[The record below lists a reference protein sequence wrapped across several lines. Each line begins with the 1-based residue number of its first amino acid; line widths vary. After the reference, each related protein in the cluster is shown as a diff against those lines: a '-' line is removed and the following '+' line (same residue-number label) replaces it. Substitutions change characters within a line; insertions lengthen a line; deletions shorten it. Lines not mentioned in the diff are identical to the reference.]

1 MEEHPPISAETLR
14 ETVKD
19 LNKKAKFGEA
29 CDRLRGWTEGVVDG
43 SLRAD
48 LVAAIV
54 RSGLVLRSRHAPES
68 NAWRHGLRLFE
79 AAAVAFEGQDDAGK
93 ISELLEAAA
102 LTVDADDDETAK
114 NVIGS
119 EVNEDRNAPK
129 AFEGQFSGEVES
141 EFDRQ
146 RRTAGPGTDGSIPA
160 ELFEMFRD
168 PAETAERRRD
178 ALIRWLSSAHP
189 SAAAA
194 DGGAALME
202 VLSGFDASFD
212 SDAAG
217 VGAEFEARRTVGS
230 AGSDAL
236 AAWLSSA
243 HPSSNTA
250 VDVDALMEVL
260 SGFDASS
267 FGSDAAVDGAGFGA
281 RRTRGS
287 AGSDAL
293 AALAERVVTLRTGD
307 DVAALGESECPICRD
322 EFDVGS
328 RVIKMPCART
338 HVFHRDCVARW
349 LRKDD
354 SCPLCRSSLP
364 IWLGRPQYA

>member
-1 MEEHPPISAETLR
+1 MRSESTALSAMTPRRRQQVERTTRFRAGVSSEQLLVGTPERPQTEARGAMEEHPPISAETLR

-129 AFEGQFSGEVES
+129 AYEGQFSGEVES

-168 PAETAERRRD
+168 PTETAERRRD

-217 VGAEFEARRTVGS
+217 VGAEFEARRTV
-230 AGSDAL
+230 
-236 AAWLSSA
+236 
-243 HPSSNTA
+243 
-250 VDVDALMEVL
+250 
-260 SGFDASS
+260 
-267 FGSDAAVDGAGFGA
+267 
-281 RRTRGS
+281 GS

>member
-168 PAETAERRRD
+168 PTETSERRRD

-217 VGAEFEARRTVGS
+217 VGAEFEARRTV
-230 AGSDAL
+230 
-236 AAWLSSA
+236 
-243 HPSSNTA
+243 
-250 VDVDALMEVL
+250 
-260 SGFDASS
+260 
-267 FGSDAAVDGAGFGA
+267 
-281 RRTRGS
+281 GS

>member
-119 EVNEDRNAPK
+119 EGNEDRNAPK

-168 PAETAERRRD
+168 PTETAERRRD

-217 VGAEFEARRTVGS
+217 VGAEFEARRTV
-230 AGSDAL
+230 
-236 AAWLSSA
+236 
-243 HPSSNTA
+243 
-250 VDVDALMEVL
+250 
-260 SGFDASS
+260 
-267 FGSDAAVDGAGFGA
+267 
-281 RRTRGS
+281 GS

>member
-168 PAETAERRRD
+168 PTETAERRRD

-217 VGAEFEARRTVGS
+217 VGAEFEARRTV
-230 AGSDAL
+230 
-236 AAWLSSA
+236 
-243 HPSSNTA
+243 
-250 VDVDALMEVL
+250 
-260 SGFDASS
+260 
-267 FGSDAAVDGAGFGA
+267 
-281 RRTRGS
+281 GS

>member
-1 MEEHPPISAETLR
+1 MRSESTALSAMTPRRRQVERTTRFRAGVRTTSQLVGTPERPQTEARGAMEEHPPISAETLR

-19 LNKKAKFGEA
+19 LTKKAKFGEA
-29 CDRLRGWTEGVVDG
+29 CDRLRGWTERAEVVG
-43 SLRAD
+43 SLRSD
-48 LVAAIV
+48 LLAAIL
-54 RSGLVLRSRHAPES
+54 RSATVLRSRHAPDS
-68 NAWRHGLRLFE
+68 SGWRHGLRLFE
-79 AAAVAFEGQDDAGK
+79 AAAVAFEGHDDAGK

-102 LTVDADDDETAK
+102 LTVDADDDENAK

-119 EVNEDRNAPK
+119 SEANEGERNAPK

-146 RRTAGPGTDGSIPA
+146 MRTAGPGTGGAIPA

-168 PAETAERRRD
+168 PTETAERRRD
-178 ALIRWLSSAHP
+178 ALTRWLSSAHP
-189 SAAAA
+189 SANAAA
-194 DGGAALME
+194 
-202 VLSGFDASFD
+202 
-212 SDAAG
+212 
-217 VGAEFEARRTVGS
+217 
-230 AGSDAL
+230 
-236 AAWLSSA
+236 
-243 HPSSNTA
+243 
-250 VDVDALMEVL
+250 DVDALMEVL
-260 SGFDASS
+260 SGFDAS
-267 FGSDAAVDGAGFGA
+267 FGSDTAVDGAGFGA
-281 RRTRGS
+281 RRTMGS

-307 DVAALGESECPICRD
+307 DVSALGESECPICRD

-338 HVFHRDCVARW
+338 HVFHRDCVATW

>member
-1 MEEHPPISAETLR
+1 M
-14 ETVKD
+14 
-19 LNKKAKFGEA
+19 
-29 CDRLRGWTEGVVDG
+29 
-43 SLRAD
+43 
-48 LVAAIV
+48 
-54 RSGLVLRSRHAPES
+54 RSRHAPES

-168 PAETAERRRD
+168 PTETAERRRD

-217 VGAEFEARRTVGS
+217 VGAEFEARRTV
-230 AGSDAL
+230 
-236 AAWLSSA
+236 
-243 HPSSNTA
+243 
-250 VDVDALMEVL
+250 
-260 SGFDASS
+260 
-267 FGSDAAVDGAGFGA
+267 
-281 RRTRGS
+281 GS

>member
-1 MEEHPPISAETLR
+1 MEEHPPISAETLK

-189 SAAAA
+189 SAAA

-217 VGAEFEARRTVGS
+217 VSAEFEARRTV
-230 AGSDAL
+230 
-236 AAWLSSA
+236 
-243 HPSSNTA
+243 
-250 VDVDALMEVL
+250 
-260 SGFDASS
+260 
-267 FGSDAAVDGAGFGA
+267 
-281 RRTRGS
+281 GS

>member
-1 MEEHPPISAETLR
+1 MSGAQIEARGAMEEHPPISADSLR

-19 LNKKAKFGEA
+19 LTKKAKFGEA
-29 CDRLRGWTEGVVDG
+29 CDRLRGWTERAEVVEG
-43 SLRAD
+43 SLRGD
-48 LVAAIV
+48 LFAAIA
-54 RSGLVLRSRHAPES
+54 RSGTVLRSRHAQDS
-68 NAWRHGLRLFE
+68 YGWRHGLRLFE
-79 AAAVAFEGQDDAGK
+79 VAAVAFEGHDDAGK

-119 EVNEDRNAPK
+119 EANEDRNASK

-146 RRTAGPGTDGSIPA
+146 RRTAGPGTDGAIPA

-178 ALIRWLSSAHP
+178 AL
-189 SAAAA
+189 
-194 DGGAALME
+194 ME
-202 VLSGFDASFD
+202 VLSGFDASFG
-212 SDAAG
+212 SDTAG
-217 VGAEFEARRTVGS
+217 VGAGFEARRTV
-230 AGSDAL
+230 
-236 AAWLSSA
+236 
-243 HPSSNTA
+243 
-250 VDVDALMEVL
+250 
-260 SGFDASS
+260 
-267 FGSDAAVDGAGFGA
+267 
-281 RRTRGS
+281 GS

-338 HVFHRDCVARW
+338 HVFHRDCVATW

>member
-54 RSGLVLRSRHAPES
+54 ISGLVLRSRHAPES

-168 PAETAERRRD
+168 PTETAERRRD

-217 VGAEFEARRTVGS
+217 VGAEFEARRTV
-230 AGSDAL
+230 
-236 AAWLSSA
+236 
-243 HPSSNTA
+243 
-250 VDVDALMEVL
+250 
-260 SGFDASS
+260 
-267 FGSDAAVDGAGFGA
+267 
-281 RRTRGS
+281 GS

>member
-1 MEEHPPISAETLR
+1 M
-14 ETVKD
+14 
-19 LNKKAKFGEA
+19 
-29 CDRLRGWTEGVVDG
+29 
-43 SLRAD
+43 
-48 LVAAIV
+48 
-54 RSGLVLRSRHAPES
+54 
-68 NAWRHGLRLFE
+68 
-79 AAAVAFEGQDDAGK
+79 AFEGHDDAGK

-119 EVNEDRNAPK
+119 EANEDRNAPK

-189 SAAAA
+189 SAEYGCGRRRA
-194 DGGAALME
+194 DGSPL
-202 VLSGFDASFD
+202 GFRRVVRFGHGGCRR
-212 SDAAG
+212 G
-217 VGAEFEARRTVGS
+217 VRRETNV
-230 AGSDAL
+230 
-236 AAWLSSA
+236 
-243 HPSSNTA
+243 
-250 VDVDALMEVL
+250 
-260 SGFDASS
+260 
-267 FGSDAAVDGAGFGA
+267 
-281 RRTRGS
+281 GS

-338 HVFHRDCVARW
+338 HVFHRDCVATW

>member
-1 MEEHPPISAETLR
+1 M
-14 ETVKD
+14 KD

-168 PAETAERRRD
+168 PTETAERRRD

-217 VGAEFEARRTVGS
+217 VGAEFEARRTV
-230 AGSDAL
+230 
-236 AAWLSSA
+236 
-243 HPSSNTA
+243 
-250 VDVDALMEVL
+250 
-260 SGFDASS
+260 
-267 FGSDAAVDGAGFGA
+267 
-281 RRTRGS
+281 GS

>member
-1 MEEHPPISAETLR
+1 MSGSQIEARGAMEEHPPISADSRR

-19 LNKKAKFGEA
+19 LTKKAKFGVA
-29 CDRLRGWTEGVVDG
+29 CDRLRGWTERAEVVEG
-43 SLRAD
+43 SLRED
-48 LVAAIV
+48 LLAAIA
-54 RSGLVLRSRHAPES
+54 RSGTVLRSRHAQDS
-68 NAWRHGLRLFE
+68 CGWRHGLRLFE
-79 AAAVAFEGQDDAGK
+79 VAAVAFEGHDDAGK

-119 EVNEDRNAPK
+119 EANEDRNAPK

-168 PAETAERRRD
+168 PTETAERRRD
-178 ALIRWLSSAHP
+178 AL
-189 SAAAA
+189 
-194 DGGAALME
+194 
-202 VLSGFDASFD
+202 
-212 SDAAG
+212 
-217 VGAEFEARRTVGS
+217 T
-230 AGSDAL
+230 
-236 AAWLSSA
+236 AWLSSA

-281 RRTRGS
+281 RRTMGS

-307 DVAALGESECPICRD
+307 DVDALGESECPICRD
-322 EFDVGS
+322 DFDVGS

-338 HVFHRDCVARW
+338 HVFHRDCVATW

>member
-1 MEEHPPISAETLR
+1 VSQNNPEQLLVGTPERPQTEARGAMEEHPPISAETLR

-168 PAETAERRRD
+168 PTETAERRRD

-202 VLSGFDASFD
+202 VLSGFDAS
-212 SDAAG
+212 
-217 VGAEFEARRTVGS
+217 
-230 AGSDAL
+230 
-236 AAWLSSA
+236 
-243 HPSSNTA
+243 
-250 VDVDALMEVL
+250 
-260 SGFDASS
+260 S
-267 FGSDAAVDGAGFGA
+267 FGSDTAVDGAGFGA
-281 RRTRGS
+281 RRTMGS

>member
-1 MEEHPPISAETLR
+1 MSGSQIEARGAMEEHPPISADSLR

-19 LNKKAKFGEA
+19 LTKKAKFGEA
-29 CDRLRGWTEGVVDG
+29 CDRLRGWTERAEVVEG
-43 SLRAD
+43 SLRED
-48 LVAAIV
+48 LLAAIA
-54 RSGLVLRSRHAPES
+54 RSGTVLRSRHAQDS
-68 NAWRHGLRLFE
+68 CGWRHGLRLFE
-79 AAAVAFEGQDDAGK
+79 VAAVAFEDHDDAGK

-119 EVNEDRNAPK
+119 EANEDRNAPK

-189 SAAAA
+189 SA
-194 DGGAALME
+194 D
-202 VLSGFDASFD
+202 
-212 SDAAG
+212 
-217 VGAEFEARRTVGS
+217 
-230 AGSDAL
+230 
-236 AAWLSSA
+236 
-243 HPSSNTA
+243 PS

-260 SGFDASS
+260 SGFDAS
-267 FGSDAAVDGAGFGA
+267 FGSDTAGVGAGFGA
-281 RRTRGS
+281 RRTVGS

-307 DVAALGESECPICRD
+307 DVDALGESECPICRD
-322 EFDVGS
+322 DFDVGS

-338 HVFHRDCVARW
+338 HVFHRDCVATW

>member
-93 ISELLEAAA
+93 IFELLEAAA

-168 PAETAERRRD
+168 PTETAERRRD

-217 VGAEFEARRTVGS
+217 VGAEFEARRTV
-230 AGSDAL
+230 
-236 AAWLSSA
+236 
-243 HPSSNTA
+243 
-250 VDVDALMEVL
+250 
-260 SGFDASS
+260 
-267 FGSDAAVDGAGFGA
+267 
-281 RRTRGS
+281 GS

>member
-119 EVNEDRNAPK
+119 EANEDRNAPK

-146 RRTAGPGTDGSIPA
+146 RRTAGPGTDGAIPA

-189 SAAAA
+189 SAAAV

-217 VGAEFEARRTVGS
+217 VGAEFEARRTV
-230 AGSDAL
+230 
-236 AAWLSSA
+236 
-243 HPSSNTA
+243 
-250 VDVDALMEVL
+250 
-260 SGFDASS
+260 
-267 FGSDAAVDGAGFGA
+267 
-281 RRTRGS
+281 GS